1 MDKIKVKVTYESDN
15 QLFEREFS
23 KEQFKSFSE
32 LVNFFQTE
40 KMNSVLTGMKINGKE
55 IPMKYYDEIKGAF
68 FEGGEEIEL
77 VFDDLYGLVKKLLLE
92 GEQYI
97 DKIES
102 SISSISKEVMLNSDE
117 GHKMIAALAE
127 GLQAM
132 NTILSQASK
141 VLNKEFISE
150 EEMNRQKEILEK
162 IIDSQNISD
171 NIEISDILDYEFSE
185 IINIFKNAFKNAINE
200 IEWGD

>member
-1 MDKIKVKVTYESDN
+1 MDKIKVKIIYESDN
-15 QLFEREFS
+15 QTFEREFS
-23 KEQFKSFSE
+23 KDQFNNFSE

-40 KMNSVLTGMKINGKE
+40 KLNSVLTNMKINEKE
-55 IPMKYYDEIKGAF
+55 IPMKYYDEIKNAF
-68 FEGGEEIEL
+68 FEGGETIEL
-77 VFDDLYGLVKKLLLE
+77 TFDDLYGLVKKLLLE

-97 DKIES
+97 NKIEDS
-102 SISSISKEVMLNSDE
+102 LSSISKEIMLNSNE

-141 VLNKEFISE
+141 VLNKQFISE
-150 EEMNRQKEILEK
+150 EDMNRQKEILEK

-171 NIEISDILDYEFSE
+171 NVEISDILDYEFSE
-185 IINIFKNAFKNAINE
+185 ILEIFKNAFKNAINE
-200 IEWGD
+200 IE

>member
-200 IEWGD
+200 IE

>member
-185 IINIFKNAFKNAINE
+185 ILNIFKNAFKNAINE
-200 IEWGD
+200 IE